1 MKTKTV
7 FTCQN
12 CGYQSP
18 KWLGR
23 CPDCNSWNSFVEED
37 YTRPAT
43 KTKERVS
50 LYKNEPV
57 LLKDVEIEEEGR
69 LKTDISELDR
79 VLGGGIV
86 PGSVVLIGGD
96 PGIGK
101 STLSLQVCNQLTK
114 QGVTVLYVSGEESVA
129 QTKLRAK
136 RLADTKKEG
145 NLYIVNQTDL
155 SLIMEY
161 IKKINPQVVIID
173 SIQVI
178 FEPSISSS
186 PGSVSQ
192 VRECA
197 GILTQIAKSTGT
209 SIFIIGH
216 VTKEGTIAGP
226 RVLEHIVDTVLY
238 FEGDRFSIYRILRA
252 VKNRFGSTNEIG
264 VFEMSSI
271 GLCEVKNPSE
281 IFLSERP
288 KDVSGST
295 VASIMEGTRP
305 LLVEVQSLVTKSS
318 FGYALRRAQGFD
330 YNRLALLIAVLEKR
344 IGLAL
349 EAEDIFINVA
359 GGIKIEDPAAD
370 LAVAVAIASA
380 FREQIAMPATVVI
393 GEVGLAGE
401 IRSISQAI
409 LRINEAERLGFEH
422 CVLPRNNYK
431 NLEHKKG
438 TIELIPVS
446 QLREALDI
454 ILSPPPL
461 SI

>member
-1 MKTKTV
+1 
-7 FTCQN
+7 
-12 CGYQSP
+12 
-18 KWLGR
+18 
-23 CPDCNSWNSFVEED
+23 VEED

>member
-1 MKTKTV
+1 MKIKTV

-23 CPDCNSWNSFVEED
+23 CPDCNRWNSFVEED
-37 YTRPAT
+37 YTQPAS

-50 LYKNEPV
+50 LYKDEPV
-57 LLKDVEIEEEGR
+57 LLKDVEIEEESR
-69 LKTDISELDR
+69 LKTDILELDR

-86 PGSVVLIGGD
+86 PGSVVLIGGE

-114 QGVTVLYVSGEESVA
+114 QGTTVLYVNGEESVA

-136 RLADTKKEG
+136 RLADTKKEA
-145 NLYIVNQTDL
+145 NLLYIVNQTDL

-197 GILTQIAKSTGT
+197 GIVTQIAKSTGT

-264 VFEMSSI
+264 VFEMSSA
-271 GLCEVKNPSE
+271 GLVEVKNPSE
-281 IFLSERP
+281 IFLLERP

-305 LLVEVQSLVTKSS
+305 LLVEVQSLVSRSS
-318 FGYALRRAQGFD
+318 FGYARRRAEGFD

-349 EAEDIFINVA
+349 EVEDIFVNVA

-370 LAVAVAIASA
+370 LAIAAAIASA
-380 FREQIAMPATVVI
+380 FREQIVMPATVVI

-409 LRINEAERLGFEH
+409 LRINEAERLGFRH
-422 CVLPRNNYK
+422 CLLPRNNYK

-446 QLREALDI
+446 QLKEALDI
-454 ILSPPPL
+454 ILVK
-461 SI
+461 